1 MSGALAIIGAV
12 GYELALACLRP
23 KQAFVF
29 ELRDSEFDQPGGM
42 RRQLCALLR
51 SQCVP
56 IFFVFPRP
64 DDFYSWHYF
73 PFLSW
78 LVAQSG
84 HKTDCRNAVAGM
96 SLYAHAETKPH
107 DLVCA
112 LDQDWS
118 LD

>member
-29 ELRDSEFDQPGGM
+29 ELRGSEFDQPGGM
-42 RRQLCALLR
+42 RRQLCELLR

-64 DDFYSWHYF
+64 DDFYSWHFVF
-73 PFLSW
+73 PFLVGW
-78 LVAQSG
+78 FAQSG
-84 HKTDCRNAVAGM
+84 HKADCRNAVAGM
-96 SLYAHAETKPH
+96 SLKAHAETKPR
-107 DLVCA
+107 DLVC
-112 LDQDWS
+112 D
-118 LD
+118 